1 MAILNHP
8 PKKASGKFM
17 NGFVGAKPG
26 QYSTVVLF
34 NVGCKPEQSKFV
46 KSGGKWTTCM
56 VVVLIAVNAMLN

>member
-26 QYSTVVLF
+26 QYSSVVLINF
-34 NVGCKPEQSKFV
+34 GYRPEQYGTV
-46 KSGGKWTTCM
+46 GNWTTCM